1 MNSHNE
7 GSVGR
12 EAKDLGWLVRCKT
25 GCEGIVND
33 SVPRIGDPCP
43 FCACGQTDKACLT
56 YCVKITAAGDA
67 YEQLSLE
74 GGISLEGDVV
84 QPWDVDLGG
93 FLAPTDSEDSTLAVG
108 NGRSDSEGRSIS
120 VSAGGDSKET
130 IIPEVAVAQEGA
142 IWQSTNTL
150 EEEAAELPEQQQK
163 NIDGDDVTDSL
174 ELPDGVRFDRWHVLG
189 LICCAA
195 LLLIGGLLTFD
206 IVRSLYRP
214 SDTIIASPILR
225 VLR

>member
-33 SVPRIGDPCP
+33 TVPRIGDPCP
-43 FCACGQTDKACLT
+43 LCGCGQEDKACLT
-56 YCVKITAAGDA
+56 YCVRITAAGDA
-67 YEQLSLE
+67 YEQLSIE

-93 FLAPTDSEDSTLAVG
+93 FLTPTDSVDSTLTLG
-108 NGRSDSEGRSIS
+108 EGTRDLNGSS
-120 VSAGGDSKET
+120 VSVPEGCESEKT
-130 IIPEVAVAQEGA
+130 QVPEVEVAQEGA
-142 IWQSTNTL
+142 IRQSIDTL
-150 EEEAAELPEQQQK
+150 KGETAELPEQEQD
-163 NIDGDDVTDSL
+163 NIDGDDLTESL
-174 ELPDGVRFDRWHVLG
+174 ELTDGVRFDRWHVLG

-214 SDTIIASPILR
+214 SDTIIASPMLR